1 MFRLRL
7 CANNQIYTLRN
18 LACVVACKSK
28 IYFIYLLSSLF
39 FFKRSI
45 SLTQLDRLLF
55 TVERTTKK
63 KHNVKGTK
71 MNNCCQ

>member
-63 KHNVKGTK
+63 NTMLRVPK
-71 MNNCCQ
+71 